1 MSRFV
6 LDLGGRRV
14 RLTDGLWRIG
24 RDPTSEIHLDDA
36 SVSRR
41 HASLRVGPK
50 RLEILDS
57 GSRNGVRVNG
67 ERIHGVV
74 ALSEGDEIRI
84 GSETLR
90 LLERDP
96 SDIDL
101 MAPATAPLPRLTDES
116 DEPVTAST
124 LETLSPRERE
134 VLARLARGETQKAI
148 AEALGVSVKTV
159 ETYRA
164 RIGRKLDLRT
174 RSELV
179 RFALDAGVL
188 RPE

>member
-6 LDLGGRRV
+6 LELGGRRV
-14 RLTDGLWRIG
+14 RLTTGLWRIG
-24 RDPTSEIHLDDA
+24 RDAGCEIHLDDA
-36 SVSRR
+36 SISRR
-41 HASLRVGPK
+41 HASLRVGA
-50 RLEILDS
+50 RGVEILDA

-67 ERIHGVV
+67 KRIYGTVV
-74 ALSEGDEIRI
+74 LQAGDEIAV
-84 GSETLR
+84 GTETLR

-96 SDIDL
+96 SDLDL
-101 MAPATAPLPRLTDES
+101 MAPATAPLPRVDDHVQPPPALRS
-116 DEPVTAST
+116 
-124 LETLSPRERE
+124 LSPRELE
-134 VLARLARGETQKAI
+134 VLARLARGETQKAV

-179 RFALDAGVL
+179 RFALESGVL
-188 RPE
+188 RAD

>member
-41 HASLRVGPK
+41 HASLRVGPN

-67 ERIHGVV
+67 DRIHGVV

-96 SDIDL
+96 SDVDP
-101 MAPATAPLPRLTDES
+101 MAPATAPLPRLTES
-116 DEPVTAST
+116 DEPVTAT
-124 LETLSPRERE
+124 DLQTLSPRERE
-134 VLARLARGETQKAI
+134 VLGRLARGETQKVI

-179 RFALDAGVL
+179 RFALDAGLL